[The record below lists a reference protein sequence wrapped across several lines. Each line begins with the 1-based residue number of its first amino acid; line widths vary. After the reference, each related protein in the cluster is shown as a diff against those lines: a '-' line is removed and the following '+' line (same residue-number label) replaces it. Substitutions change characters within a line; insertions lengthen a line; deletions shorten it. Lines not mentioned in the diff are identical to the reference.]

1 MVEFIITLRQ
11 KYLRNFSL
19 CVGLQTYFTTCK
31 FTCVFCLFLFTLFSL
46 VFFFT
51 VLSLTPNTNRVFFF
65 VWETSNKPC
74 ARYFSS
80 CYNKCSTIFTPK
92 HRWYLKTK
100 QSEQRDCWMSTQHHW
115 SPNLARCFAATIWS
129 SLQLHLLTYLYQEL
143 RGVRKPRLKKE
154 SMNDL

>member
-1 MVEFIITLRQ
+1 MWDYRLILPLVNLLVCFVCF
-11 KYLRNFSL
+11 YLPFFPLCFSL
-19 CVGLQTYFTTCK
+19 LCYHLHPIPTG
-31 FTCVFCLFLFTLFSL
+31 
-46 VFFFT
+46 
-51 VLSLTPNTNRVFFF
+51 FFF